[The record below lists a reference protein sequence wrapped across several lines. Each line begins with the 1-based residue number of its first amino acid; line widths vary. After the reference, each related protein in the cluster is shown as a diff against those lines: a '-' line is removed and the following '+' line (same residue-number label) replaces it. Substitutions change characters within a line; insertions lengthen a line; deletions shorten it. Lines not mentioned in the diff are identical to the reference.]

1 MHVCLYGLAALMLL
15 PIVILVFT
23 SLKTDIEVYDGV
35 LKLPSEFQW
44 VNYIKVW
51 NDAGFGTYMKNSA
64 IVSTGTVVLVV
75 ILASLAGFGFA
86 KLRFRGQNF
95 TFLLL
100 LLGLMV
106 PVPAIII
113 PLYFN
118 LRDMRLLNTPWGLIL
133 PQVGLGLPF
142 GTFLMR
148 QFFRDI
154 PDELMDAAMID
165 GCGELGAF
173 RHVFL
178 PNARKG
184 LESLAVVQ
192 FMFSWNEYFLPLIIS
207 QNDAAQT
214 VTVGLY
220 RLYKSYVASHTTIS
234 AGAVMVFLPILLMY
248 ILLQRRFMG
257 GMLGGSLK
265 G

>member
-1 MHVCLYGLAALMLL
+1 MLL
-15 PIVILVFT
+15 PIVILIST
-23 SLKTDIEVYDGV
+23 SLKTDVEVYDGV
-35 LKLPSEFQW
+35 LKLPLKLQW
-44 VNYIKVW
+44 VNYINVW
-51 NDAGFGTYMKNSA
+51 NDGGFGTYIKNSA

-75 ILASLAGFGFA
+75 ILASLGGFGFS
-86 KLRFRGQNF
+86 KLRFRGQSF
-95 TFLLL
+95 MFLLL

-113 PLYFN
+113 PIYYS

-142 GTFLMR
+142 GAFLMR

-173 RHVFL
+173 WHVFL

-184 LESLAVVQ
+184 IVSLAVVQ

-207 QNDAAQT
+207 QSDTAQT

-220 RLYKSYVASHTTIS
+220 RLYKSYVASYTTIS
-234 AGAVMVFLPILLMY
+234 AGAVMVLLPILVLY
-248 ILLQRRFMG
+248 ILLQRRFTG